1 MSFSNID
8 SSGSL
13 DIQVVAGNDIVPHL
27 QAIARLRISVFRSY
41 PYLYDGDMAYE
52 EKYLATYANKPGA
65 MTVLAL
71 DENRIA
77 VGASTALPLED
88 ETAEV
93 RAPFLKSGIAS
104 EDVFY
109 FGESVLE
116 SSYRG
121 RGIGV
126 RFFEER
132 EKYARDLSSRRNSPF
147 RYLAFCAVER
157 PPDHPLKP
165 AGYMPLDLFW
175 KKRGFKKHPDM
186 QTTFSWKDI
195 GEPNETKKTMT
206 FWLKEL

>member
-1 MSFSNID
+1 MSILNTD
-8 SSGSL
+8 SSGTL
-13 DIQVVAGNDIVPHL
+13 AIKVVTGNDMVSHL
-27 QAIARLRISVFRSY
+27 QAIARLRILVFRSY

-52 EKYLATYANKPGA
+52 KKYLATYASKPGA

-71 DENRIA
+71 DKNRMV

-88 ETAEV
+88 ETEEV
-93 RAPFLKSGIAS
+93 RAPFLEKGIAP
-104 EDVFY
+104 EEVLY

-121 RGIGV
+121 MGIGV
-126 RFFEER
+126 RFFKER
-132 EKYARDLSSRRNSPF
+132 EKYARTLSTRRHKPF

-157 PPDHPLKP
+157 RPDHPLKP
-165 AGYMPLDLFW
+165 TGYTPLDLFW

-186 QTTFSWKDI
+186 QTTFSWRDI
-195 GEPNETKKTMT
+195 GEPNETKKKML